1 MPIDLLRFSGLAAW
15 PLLGFTA
22 AAFAQNA
29 APPVVNLLDP
39 VVVTTVGAQQRAF
52 DTPYAVSVIGAE
64 ELRAGG
70 LMVNLSETL
79 ARVPG
84 LTINSRN
91 NFAQDLQ
98 ISSRGFG
105 ARSTFG
111 VRGIRLYTDGIP
123 ASGPDGQ
130 GQVSHFD
137 LAGADRV
144 EVLRGPFSA
153 LYGNSSGGVISL
165 LSAAPSARR
174 FELDADGGSNGT
186 HQLRVGVEAPFGSGF
201 DIRAQLTHFETD
213 GVRPQSEARRDL
225 GNLRLGWRG
234 ENDSVLLLANA
245 LDQPAQD
252 PLGLT
257 RAQFEADPRQTTPQA
272 LQYDTRKNTRQ
283 SQLGL
288 RWEHYFGGEA
298 PALRSVVTVYGGE
311 RSVTQWQSIPPSTQ
325 ASASSP
331 GGVIAFER
339 DYQGLDARL
348 SWRWAHAQLVAGVT
362 FDRQR
367 EDRRGY
373 QNYVGSGASQQLGV
387 TGALRRQER
396 NVARAA
402 DAYAQAEIELSPAL
416 QATLGLRSGG
426 LRVSSRDEYLANGDD
441 SGRLQFHYT
450 TPVAALLWKVAPA
463 FNVYA
468 SASRG
473 SESPTLAELAY
484 KPGSQPGFNSAL
496 QAQTSRQLELGAK
509 WRDAR
514 AGLSVDAAL
523 FRAETADEIGVLS
536 NSGGR
541 STYQNVG
548 RTLRQ
553 GAELAGR
560 WQATPALYAL
570 LSMSWLDATYRDG
583 FATPGGAVAA
593 GKRIAGTVAKSAYAE
608 AGWRGNPLGLAGG
621 GSELGVEL
629 RAQGNLPVNDL
640 NSDFAAGASVWALRG
655 SQRFALGGGAALEL
669 QARVD
674 NLADRRY
681 AGSVIVNESNARYF
695 EPAAGRVW
703 TLSARWHQAF

>member
-1 MPIDLLRFSGLAAW
+1 MPVDLFRFSGLVAAW
-15 PLLGFTA
+15 PLLGLSA
-22 AAFAQNA
+22 AAFAQTA
-29 APPVVNLLDP
+29 APPVNLLDP
-39 VVVTTVGAQQRAF
+39 VVVTAGGAQQRAF
-52 DTPYAVSVIGAE
+52 DTPYAVSVVGAE

-84 LTINSRN
+84 LTVNSRN
-91 NFAQDLQ
+91 NYAQDLQ

-153 LYGNSSGGVISL
+153 LYGNGSGGVISL

-186 HQLRVGVEAPFGSGF
+186 RQLRVGVEAPFGTGF
-201 DIRAQLTHFETD
+201 DIRAQLTHFDTD
-213 GVRPQSEARRDL
+213 GLRPQSEARRDL
-225 GNLRLGWRG
+225 GTLRLGWRG
-234 ENDSVLLLANA
+234 GRDSVVLLANA

-252 PLGLT
+252 PMGLT

-288 RWEHYFGGEA
+288 RWEHDFDGEA
-298 PALRSVVTVYGGE
+298 PALRSAVTIYGGE
-311 RSVTQWQSIPPSTQ
+311 RSVIQWQSIPPSTQ

-339 DYQGLDARL
+339 EYRGLDARL
-348 SWRWAHAQLVAGVT
+348 IWRWTHAQLVAGAAL
-362 FDRQR
+362 DRQG

-373 QNYVGSGASQQLGV
+373 QNYIGSGTGQQLGV

-396 NVARAA
+396 NVVRGV

-416 QATLGLRSGG
+416 LATLGLRSGG
-426 LRVSSRDEYLANGDD
+426 LRVSSRDEYLTNGDD

-450 TPVAALLWKVAPA
+450 TPVAGLLWKAAPA
-463 FNVYA
+463 LNLYA
-468 SASRG
+468 SVSRG

-484 KPGSQPGFNSAL
+484 KPGGQPGFNSAL
-496 QAQTSRQLELGAK
+496 RAQTSRQLELGVK
-509 WRDAR
+509 WRDAPM
-514 AGLSVDAAL
+514 GLSVDGAL
-523 FRAETADEIGVLS
+523 FRAETADEIGVQS
-536 NSGGR
+536 NTGGR

-553 GAELAGR
+553 GAELAVR
-560 WQATPALYAL
+560 WQATPSLHALVA
-570 LSMSWLDATYRDG
+570 MTWLDASYRDG

-593 GKRIAGTVAKSAYAE
+593 GKRIAGTVRKSAYAE
-608 AGWRGNPLGLAGG
+608 AGWRGNPLGLVGS
-621 GSELGVEL
+621 GSELSLEL
-629 RAQGNLPVNDL
+629 RAQGSLPVNDL
-640 NSDFAAGASVWALRG
+640 NSDFAAGASIWALRG
-655 SQRFALGGGAALEL
+655 SQRFSLGSGTLEL
-669 QARVD
+669 QVRVD

-681 AGSVIVNESNARYF
+681 AGSVIVNEGNSRYF
-695 EPAAGRVW
+695 EPAAGRALL
-703 TLSARWHQAF
+703 LSVRWRQAF